1 MMNRAG
7 RVQRDTFEAP
17 RFHERQEVEMKFLR
31 RQRVVVFALSLTL
44 AIAGC
49 SSQPGEESAKGT
61 AGGSAGSALKNMLPK
76 PSITVPAETSLEVRL
91 TTGLNSKSNAAG
103 DTFTASVEKDV
114 LVDGKTAIPKGAEV
128 TGKVTN
134 AVPSG
139 RLKQRAELSVT
150 LTSVNVG
157 GKPYELST
165 STVGQKEGS
174 KATRDVIFIGGGAG
188 AGAGI
193 GAIAGGGKG
202 AAIGALIGA
211 GAGTAGAMMTGQKDV
226 KFPAESVLR
235 FTLQQEIKIK

>member
-1 MMNRAG
+1 M
-7 RVQRDTFEAP
+7 
-17 RFHERQEVEMKFLR
+17 RFHR
-31 RQRVVVFALSLTL
+31 RPWVVVFALSLTL
-44 AIAGC
+44 AFAGC

-61 AGGSAGSALKNMLPK
+61 AGGSTKSTVTKTVTVFG
-76 PSITVPAETSLEVRL
+76 VPAETALEVRL
-91 TTGLNSKSNAAG
+91 TSGLSSKDNKAG
-103 DTFTASVEKDV
+103 DSFTASIEKDV
-114 LVDGKTAIPKGAEV
+114 VAEGRTVIPKGAEV

-139 RLKQRAELSVT
+139 RMKQRAELWVT
-150 LTSVNVG
+150 LTSVQVG
-157 GKPYELST
+157 GKTYDLST
-165 STVGQKEGS
+165 STAGHKEGS
-174 KATRDVIFIGGGAG
+174 KATRDIVFIGGGAG

-235 FTLQQEIKIK
+235 FTLTQKVMIQ